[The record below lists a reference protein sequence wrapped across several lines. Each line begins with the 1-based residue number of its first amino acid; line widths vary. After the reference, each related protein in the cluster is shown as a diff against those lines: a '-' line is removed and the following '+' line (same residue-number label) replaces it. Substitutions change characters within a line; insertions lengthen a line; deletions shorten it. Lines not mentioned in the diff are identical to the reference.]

1 MLKKFRAAVFAAAL
15 LWLIVLVQII
25 VTRVYVSQT
34 AFTQAFATNH
44 ITVSEKETKRHN
56 ADARNGREG
65 NVCTQGEMPGRLSQE
80 EMCTLARRIF
90 HSLGGGEV
98 LSPGFLPG
106 NNYYT
111 AYGYTTGIAGYK
123 KVNGRRINMHVAVSY
138 DEKKDVTKI
147 LFGSPII
154 NSDF

>member
-25 VTRVYVSQT
+25 VTRVYVSRT

-44 ITVSEKETKRHN
+44 VTVSEEGMERHN
-56 ADARNGREG
+56 TDARNSREG
-65 NVCTQGEMPGRLSQE
+65 NLCTQGEVQGRLSQE
-80 EMCTLARRIF
+80 EMRTLARRIF
-90 HSLGGGEV
+90 HTLGGGEV

-111 AYGYTTGIAGYK
+111 SYGYTTGIGGYK
-123 KVNGRRINMHVAVSY
+123 KVNGRRINMHVAISY

>member
-1 MLKKFRAAVFAAAL
+1 MLKKFRAAVFAAAV

-44 ITVSEKETKRHN
+44 ISVSKEGTDRHN
-56 ADARNGREG
+56 DDARNGKEG
-65 NVCTQGEMPGRLSQE
+65 NLCTQGEVQGRLSQD
-80 EMCTLARRIF
+80 EMKGLARRIF
-90 HSLGGGEV
+90 RTLGGGEV
-98 LSPGFLPG
+98 LSPGFLPA

-123 KVNGRRINMHVAVSY
+123 KVNGRWINMNVAISY

-147 LFGSPII
+147 LFGSPHI